1 MIGPLPWVDAVLAA
15 VLLVSVVMG
24 LARGVT
30 YELMGLTGWVVAY
43 FAAAWLVPQVAP
55 HIPVGLQES
64 ALNQSATLVVCFIGV
79 LVAWGLLARVI
90 SLLVKA
96 TPLSFL
102 DRVLGAVFGALR
114 GGVLLLLVATV
125 VALTPAAQSPA
136 WRAST
141 AAPLLMG
148 AVKGVKTLLPP
159 DLARWL
165 PG

>member
-1 MIGPLPWVDAVLAA
+1 VDAALLAA
-15 VLLVSVVMG
+15 LLVSVLLG
-24 LARGVT
+24 LVRGLV
-30 YELMGLTGWVVAY
+30 YELMGLAGWVVAY
-43 FAAAWLVPQVAP
+43 FAAAWLAPQAAP
-55 HIPVGLQES
+55 YIPVGVPGS
-64 ALNQSATLVVCFIGV
+64 ALNHSAALLACFIAV
-79 LVAWGLLARVI
+79 LVAWGLLARVM

-136 WRAST
+136 WQAST
-141 AAPLLMG
+141 AAPLLTG

>member
-1 MIGPLPWVDAVLAA
+1 VIGPLPWVDAVLAA
-15 VLLVSVVMG
+15 VLLVSVVLG
-24 LARGVT
+24 LMRGVT

-55 HIPVGLQES
+55 HIPVGLKDS
-64 ALNQSATLVVCFIGV
+64 ALNQSAALVVCFIGV
-79 LVAWGLLARVI
+79 LVAWGLLARVM

-136 WRAST
+136 WRASS
-141 AAPLLMG
+141 AAPLLTG

>member
-1 MIGPLPWVDAVLAA
+1 VIGPLPWVDAVLAA

-125 VALTPAAQSPA
+125 VALTPAAQSPS

-141 AAPLLMG
+141 AAPLLTG